1 MSAELQ
7 SVLQEVRADL
17 GDDFVASGIVGQD
30 GVALATETAGQSF
43 NSDLA
48 SAQFSMVMKMSERLS
63 DRLSLGKLQE
73 NQLAT
78 DALLALS
85 RPIGDGNF
93 YWLLV
98 AQPQTNL
105 GLLRAVMDQYELRV
119 FGAIPS

>member
-7 SVLQEVRADL
+7 TVLREVRADL
-17 GDDFVASGIVGQD
+17 GEDFIASGIVGQD
-30 GVALATETAGQSF
+30 GVALATETADPSF

-78 DALLALS
+78 DTLLALS
-85 RPIGDGNF
+85 RPIGDGSF

-98 AQPQTNL
+98 AQAETNL

>member
-17 GDDFVASGIVGQD
+17 GEDFVASGIVGQD
-30 GVALATETAGQSF
+30 GVALATETADQSF

-48 SAQFSMVMKMSERLS
+48 SAQFSMVMKMSERLGN
-63 DRLSLGKLQE
+63 RLSLGKLQE

-78 DALLALS
+78 DTLLALS
-85 RPIGDGNF
+85 RPIGDGSF

-98 AQPQTNL
+98 AQANTNL